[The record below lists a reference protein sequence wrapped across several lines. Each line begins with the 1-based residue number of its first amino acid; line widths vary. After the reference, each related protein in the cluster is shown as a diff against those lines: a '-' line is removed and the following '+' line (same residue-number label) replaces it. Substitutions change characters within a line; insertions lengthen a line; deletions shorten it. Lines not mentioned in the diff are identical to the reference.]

1 MNKRYKFQVGD
12 IVAFTFMGLRF
23 KFRVVPQFE
32 YFLPRMC
39 DYWDISDST
48 PITFTGLKLEYVS
61 KRRGELPRDVIG
73 VHYPELTE
81 LGSTCYCI
89 LNNSEEFD
97 FWTAL
102 MRFAHHGIVKNLT
115 IYTLGDRPVN
125 YNSNRTCKVVN
136 NKAPF
141 KNSVGTIKSKSVPV
155 SKEWYLHNATN
166 IDDVLTA
173 IKSAVIKAAGLGGD
187 DYSTQSSSDQYVQT
201 NVGES
206 YKSMST
212 DLCTNVLENLLV
224 QLHSILSKAPPDL
237 Y

>member
-12 IVAFTFMGLRF
+12 IIAFKFMGLRF

-48 PITFTGLKLEYVS
+48 PITFTGFTLEYVS

-73 VHYPELTE
+73 MHYPELTE

-115 IYTLGDRPVN
+115 IYTLGDRPVR
-125 YNSNRTCKVVN
+125 YNSNRVCNVVN
-136 NKAPF
+136 TKAPY
-141 KNSVGTIKSKSVPV
+141 KNSIGAAGTKSVSV
-155 SKEWYLHNATN
+155 SKEWHLNHVTN
-166 IDDVLTA
+166 IDDVLA
-173 IKSAVIKAAGLGGD
+173 LIKSAAIKAAGFGTGNH
-187 DYSTQSSSDQYVQT
+187 STQSSSATTTQATVD
-201 NVGES
+201 NL
-206 YKSMST
+206 YKLTT
-212 DLCTNVLENLLV
+212 DIYTEVLENILS
-224 QLHSILSKAPPDL
+224 QLHSILSKAPPV
-237 Y
+237 

>member
-39 DYWDISDST
+39 DYWEISDST
-48 PITFTGLKLEYVS
+48 PITFTGFTLEYVS

-73 VHYPELTE
+73 MYYPELTE

-102 MRFAHHGIVKNLT
+102 MRFARHGIVKNLT
-115 IYTLGDRPVN
+115 IYTLGDRPVH

-136 NKAPF
+136 TKAPY
-141 KNSVGTIKSKSVPV
+141 KNSIGTVTTKSVPM
-155 SKEWYLHNATN
+155 SKEWHLHSVTN
-166 IDDVLTA
+166 IDVVLSIIKDVSCVLNSDSNPF
-173 IKSAVIKAAGLGGD
+173 SA
-187 DYSTQSSSDQYVQT
+187 STQIVQAT
-201 NVGES
+201 VGEY

-212 DLCTNVLENLLV
+212 DLCTNVLENLLI
-224 QLHSILSKAPPDL
+224 QLYSILSKAPPDL

>member
-12 IVAFTFMGLRF
+12 IIAFKFMGLRF

-48 PITFTGLKLEYVS
+48 PITFTGFTLEYVS

-73 VHYPELTE
+73 VHYPELTD

-89 LNNSEEFD
+89 LNHSEEFD

-115 IYTLGDRPVN
+115 IYTLGARPVQ
-125 YNSNRTCKVVN
+125 YNSNRMCKVVN

-141 KNSVGTIKSKSVPV
+141 RNSVGSVVTKSVPA
-155 SKEWYLHNATN
+155 SKEWHLHNATN
-166 IDDVLTA
+166 IDDVLA
-173 IKSAVIKAAGLGGD
+173 AIKAAGLGTD
-187 DYSTQSSSDQYVQT
+187 DYSTQSSSDTAIQDTVD
-201 NVGES
+201 S
-206 YKSMST
+206 PYKST
-212 DLCTNVLENLLV
+212 VDTYTEVLENLLV
-224 QLHSILSKAPPDL
+224 QLYSILSKAPPV
-237 Y
+237 